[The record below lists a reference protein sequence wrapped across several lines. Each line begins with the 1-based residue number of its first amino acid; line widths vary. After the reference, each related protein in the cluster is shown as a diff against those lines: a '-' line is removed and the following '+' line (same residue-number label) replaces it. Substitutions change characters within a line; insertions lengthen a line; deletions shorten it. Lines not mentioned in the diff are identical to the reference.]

1 MIRVFFYPSELIKH
15 DRQGRPR
22 DKFIYKKFENSKLCP
37 IATTK
42 EYLKRRA
49 EYNIAHTK
57 FLFTTKS
64 PYGPPDKDTIAR
76 WVKNT
81 LTQAGVNTDIFS
93 CHSCKSSASSKVD
106 NMDVDLDNI
115 PKMGC

>member
-1 MIRVFFYPSELIKH
+1 M
-15 DRQGRPR
+15 
-22 DKFIYKKFENSKLCP
+22 
-37 IATTK
+37 AATK

-64 PYGPPDKDTIAR
+64 PYGPPHKDTIAR

-81 LTQAGVNTDIFS
+81 LTQAGVNTNIFS
-93 CHSCKSSASSKVD
+93 SHSCRSSATSKVD
-106 NMDVDLDNI
+106 NMDVGLDSILKTGWWSRQSTFCKFYSKELEYMDKNNRVTETI
-115 PKMGC
+115 VNSFEN